1 MKKIEQKIKDGIR
14 LTEREQLKLVKSG
27 NVELIRQYISR
38 NINKSFFAQKAEAE
52 FIKLGYVSLIELYIN
67 RYTLY
72 ADARQEL
79 VKRECA
85 FIVLL
90 NFIINPNIIVYGND

>member
-14 LTEREQLKLVKSG
+14 LTEKEQLKLVKSG

-38 NINKSFFAQKAEAE
+38 NINKSFFAQKAEVE
-52 FIKLGYVSLIELYIN
+52 FIKLGNVSLIELYIN

-79 VKRECA
+79 VKLEKPELVQLYHKRYP
-85 FIVLL
+85 IV
-90 NFIINPNIIVYGND
+90 